1 MNHLIPQLII
11 VGLGASVSPIAVMVL
26 IAVMAHK
33 NAGKNSLSFIL
44 GYTATLIAIGIAGV
58 SIFHASSVK
67 ASKTHGYIDLLLG
80 IVCFALIAY
89 TVSQKS
95 DRKETKKIKDDINPL
110 KAITLGSICMFSNP
124 STYVIYISGLHII
137 GATKLKVTDSLLS
150 LTLLTL
156 VTLSTIAA
164 PIIIYFVF
172 PQKSEKMLD
181 ALKKWLLQHKRTIG
195 IAVLVL
201 IGSYLSIKG
210 INTIFFG

>member
-1 MNHLIPQLII
+1 MSHLIPQLII
-11 VGLGASVSPIAVMVL
+11 VGLGASISPIAVMVL

-58 SIFHASSVK
+58 SVFHASSTK

-80 IVCFALIAY
+80 IICFALIIY
-89 TVSQKS
+89 NVSKKG
-95 DRKETKKIKDDINPL
+95 DKKETKKIKEDINPL

-124 STYVIYISGLHII
+124 STYVIYISGLHTI
-137 GATKLKVTDSLLS
+137 GAAKLKVSDSLLS
-150 LTLLTL
+150 LGLLTL
-156 VTLSTIAA
+156 VTLVTLIV
-164 PIIIYFVF
+164 PVFVYFAF
-172 PQKSEKMLD
+172 PQKSKKMLD
-181 ALKKWLLQHKRTIG
+181 SFRKWLLRHKKIIG

-210 INTIFFG
+210 IDTIFLG